1 MADHILE
8 KEKAI
13 QIASSFHF
21 SFLSFSS
28 LD

>member
-13 QIASSFHF
+13 RIASSFPF
-21 SFLSFSS
+21 SFFNLSVF
-28 LD
+28 